1 MQSVHITTNVV
12 SSNPAGDALDTTLC
26 DKVCQWLTASQ
37 WLSSGTPVSST
48 NKSDRYDIAE
58 ILLKVALNTTTIT
71 LVSSLRL
78 VILMALY
85 IYNLFLQKLFINWKM
100 NYVLEQFNDVHEA
113 FSTLFFNTT
122 GTDNPQ
128 C

>member
-12 SSNPAGDALDTTLC
+12 SSIPAGGTLDTTVC
-26 DKVCQWLTASQ
+26 DKVCQWLTASR

-100 NYVLEQFNDVHEA
+100 NYVLEQFNDVHEVC
-113 FSTLFFNTT
+113 ST
-122 GTDNPQ
+122 
-128 C
+128 

>member
-12 SSNPAGDALDTTLC
+12 SSNPAGGTLDTTVC
-26 DKVCQWLTASQ
+26 DKVCQWLTASR

-100 NYVLEQFNDVHEA
+100 NYVLEQFNDVHEVC
-113 FSTLFFNTT
+113 ST
-122 GTDNPQ
+122 
-128 C
+128 